1 MCGQDEALE
10 EKANDLIGEATVK
23 SLGSSNW
30 KERLAAMEKFQE
42 VCMSRKSFTTV

>member
-1 MCGQDEALE
+1 ME

-23 SLGSSNW
+23 GLASANW

-42 VCMSRKSFTTV
+42 VCMSREVFTTEQELIT